1 MPSALSLNS
10 DSKRAKRGRCAGSR
24 TVVIGRGRRGGA
36 PTRYFAQEMPNK
48 PPLEV
53 LPEELASAR
62 RPRALSEVAGGVRGP
77 YPLWWDMLELILEG
91 RRGGRLRKGIVVV
104 VTRGW

>member
-1 MPSALSLNS
+1 MPFRAKMSSALSLNS

-36 PTRYFAQEMPNK
+36 PTRYFVQEMPK
-48 PPLEV
+48 KLPLEV

-62 RPRALSEVAGGVRGP
+62 RPRALSELAGGVSRGQ
-77 YPLWWDMLELILEG
+77 YPLWWDMLELLCSSLV
-91 RRGGRLRKGIVVV
+91 GGSRASGI
-104 VTRGW
+104 